1 MTTEKKEKVI
11 VFGIRAIIEAVDSN
25 KSINKVFIQRGLNN
39 KNGFELIKKLNSK
52 SIEISY
58 VPIEKLNRLTLKNHQ
73 GAVATISPI
82 KFLNIEDL
90 SELIESKQKELS
102 VLILDQLSDVRNF
115 GAIVRTAEC
124 SGVDCIIIQ
133 SSGSAPVNGDTI
145 KTSSGAIFN
154 VPICKVSHIKD
165 AIFLLKQHEIKIYGA
180 SEKSETDLYQT
191 NFGKK
196 QAIIMGS
203 EGKGLSN
210 SVIKLCDSLI
220 KIPLLGKIES
230 LNVSVACGAILYELV
245 RQKNY

>member
-1 MTTEKKEKVI
+1 M
-11 VFGIRAIIEAVDSN
+11 
-25 KSINKVFIQRGLNN
+25 QYL
-39 KNGFELIKKLNSK
+39 
-52 SIEISY
+52 Y
-58 VPIEKLNRLTLKNHQ
+58 VPIEKLNRLTPKNHQ

-82 KFLNIEDL
+82 KFLNIQDL

>member
-1 MTTEKKEKVI
+1 MIEKKEKVI
-11 VFGIRAIIEAVDSN
+11 IFGIRAIIEAVDSN

-90 SELIESKQKELS
+90 SELIESKEKELS

>member
-25 KSINKVFIQRGLNN
+25 KSISKVFIQRGLNN

>member
-1 MTTEKKEKVI
+1 MEKKEKVI

-58 VPIEKLNRLTLKNHQ
+58 VPIEKLNRLTPKNHQ

-82 KFLNIEDL
+82 KFLNIQDL

-154 VPICKVSHIKD
+154 VPICKVPHIKD

>member
-1 MTTEKKEKVI
+1 MQKEKNTI
-11 VFGIRAIIEAVDSN
+11 IYGIRAIMEAIESKTSFN
-25 KSINKVFIQRGLNN
+25 RVFIQRGLNN
-39 KNGFELIKKLNSK
+39 KNGLELIKKLNK
-52 SIEISY
+52 NSIEISY
-58 VPIEKLNRLTLKNHQ
+58 VPIEKLNRLTPKNHQ

-82 KFLNIEDL
+82 NFLNIQDL

>member
-1 MTTEKKEKVI
+1 MEKENNTI
-11 VFGIRAIIEAVDSN
+11 IYGIRAIIEAVDSKTN
-25 KSINKVFIQRGLNN
+25 FNRVFVQRGLNN
-39 KNGFELIKKLNSK
+39 KNGLELIKKLNK
-52 SIEISY
+52 NSIEISY
-58 VPIEKLNRLTLKNHQ
+58 VPIEKLNRLTPKNHQ

-82 KFLNIEDL
+82 KFLNIQDL

-102 VLILDQLSDVRNF
+102 VLILDQLSDVRIF

>member
-1 MTTEKKEKVI
+1 MIDNKEKVI
-11 VFGIRAIIEAVDSN
+11 IFGIRAIIEAVDSN

-58 VPIEKLNRLTLKNHQ
+58 VPIEKLNRLTPKNHQ

-82 KFLNIEDL
+82 KFLNIQDL

-102 VLILDQLSDVRNF
+102 VLILDQLSDVRIF

>member
-1 MTTEKKEKVI
+1 MEKKEKVI

-25 KSINKVFIQRGLNN
+25 KSISKVFIQRGLNN

-58 VPIEKLNRLTLKNHQ
+58 VPIEKLNRLTPKNHQ

-82 KFLNIEDL
+82 KFLNIQDL

>member
-1 MTTEKKEKVI
+1 MYNKKETLI
-11 VFGIRAIIEAVDSN
+11 FGIRTLIEAVDSEKPLN
-25 KSINKVFIQRGLNN
+25 RVFIQRGLNN
-39 KNGFELIKKLNSK
+39 KNGFELIKKLNKK

-58 VPIEKLNRLTLKNHQ
+58 VPIEKLNRLTPKNHQ

-82 KFLNIEDL
+82 DFLSLDDL
-90 SELIESKQKELS
+90 SNLINSKSGNLS
-102 VLILDQLSDVRNF
+102 ILILDQLSDVRNF

-124 SGVDCIIIQ
+124 TGVDCIVIQ

-165 AIFLLKQHEIKIYGA
+165 AIFLLKQHDIEVYGA
-180 SEKSETDLYQT
+180 SEKSEKDIYET
-191 NFGKK
+191 NFNNR

-203 EGKGLSN
+203 EEKGLSN
-210 SVIKLCDSLI
+210 SVINLCDHLI
-220 KIPLLGKIES
+220 KIPLYGKIES
-230 LNVSVACGAILYELV
+230 LNVSVACGTILYEMV

>member
-1 MTTEKKEKVI
+1 MIDNKEKVI
-11 VFGIRAIIEAVDSN
+11 IFGIRAIIEAVDSN

-58 VPIEKLNRLTLKNHQ
+58 VPIEKLNRLTPKNHQ

-82 KFLNIEDL
+82 KFLNIQDL

-180 SEKSETDLYQT
+180 SEKSEADLYQT

>member
-1 MTTEKKEKVI
+1 MIDNKEKVI

-58 VPIEKLNRLTLKNHQ
+58 VPIEKLNRLTPKNHQ

-82 KFLNIEDL
+82 KFLNIQDL

>member
-1 MTTEKKEKVI
+1 MTEEKEKVI

-82 KFLNIEDL
+82 KFLNIKDL
-90 SELIESKQKELS
+90 SELIESKEKALS

-220 KIPLLGKIES
+220 KIPLLGTIES

-245 RQKNY
+245 RQTNY

>member
-1 MTTEKKEKVI
+1 MTEEKEKVI

>member
-1 MTTEKKEKVI
+1 M
-11 VFGIRAIIEAVDSN
+11 FGIRAIIEAVDSN

-58 VPIEKLNRLTLKNHQ
+58 VPIEKLNRLTPKNHQ

-82 KFLNIEDL
+82 KFLNIQDL
-90 SELIESKQKELS
+90 RELIESKQKELS

>member
-1 MTTEKKEKVI
+1 MEKKEKVI
-11 VFGIRAIIEAVDSN
+11 IFGIRAIIEAIDSN

-58 VPIEKLNRLTLKNHQ
+58 VPIEKLNRLTPKNHQ

-82 KFLNIEDL
+82 KFLNIQDL

>member
-1 MTTEKKEKVI
+1 MIDNKEKVI
-11 VFGIRAIIEAVDSN
+11 IFGIRAIIEAVDSN

-58 VPIEKLNRLTLKNHQ
+58 VPIEKLNRLTPKNHQ

-82 KFLNIEDL
+82 KFLNIQDL
-90 SELIESKQKELS
+90 SEVIESKQKELS

>member
-1 MTTEKKEKVI
+1 MEKKEKVI

-82 KFLNIEDL
+82 KFLNIQDL